1 MLFSNNFQG
10 TQPPFKRKTHKM
22 VKHTQTIRRQKL
34 TDYLSVFDHL
44 ITNVCFL
51 YPLKISDNL

>member
-44 ITNVCFL
+44 IPMFAFYT
-51 YPLKISDNL
+51 P